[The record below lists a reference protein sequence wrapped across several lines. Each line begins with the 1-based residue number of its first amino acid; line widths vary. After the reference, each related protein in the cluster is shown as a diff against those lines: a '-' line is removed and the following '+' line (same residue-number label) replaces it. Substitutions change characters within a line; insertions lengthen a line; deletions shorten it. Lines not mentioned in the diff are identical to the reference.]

1 MALQGEAALSTWTA
15 DVPRQASQASQ
26 VAIGPRWPK
35 AYLEAQVA
43 PVHLQAMPPPR
54 VVGLLQAQVHLQA
67 MGGPMPAPRKMTTR
81 TTMTSW
87 AHQLRM
93 TLARESGSRAL
104 PAQVASVPLPAWLP
118 LRAWGRLQPQGAS
131 AGAGGSDADSEE
143 GDDEDDSDAA
153 PVAVV
158 VTCESEDE
166 DEDGCGCGGG
176 ASAISEAGGASWPTE
191 GLHSVGCRCKGLPTA
206 PYLLIVHIA
215 VQGLLEHTCT
225 LLAVPGARPT
235 PPILRL
241 TTVAHPDLP
250 PAVVLGRCMSLAH
263 SSA

>member
-1 MALQGEAALSTWTA
+1 MHCSRCTDEASGFCGRAATVARRPCTLTVAPEVGQARAPSQATGPQLRLLALQGEAALSTWTA
-15 DVPRQASQASQ
+15 DVPRQAPQASQ

-118 LRAWGRLQPQGAS
+118 LRVWGRLQPQGHLQAL
-131 AGAGGSDADSEE
+131 
-143 GDDEDDSDAA
+143 
-153 PVAVV
+153 VALMQ
-158 VTCESEDE
+158 T
-166 DEDGCGCGGG
+166 
-176 ASAISEAGGASWPTE
+176 P
-191 GLHSVGCRCKGLPTA
+191 RKGTTRT
-206 PYLLIVHIA
+206 I
-215 VQGLLEHTCT
+215 
-225 LLAVPGARPT
+225 RT
-235 PPILRL
+235 PHMWR
-241 TTVAHPDLP
+241 
-250 PAVVLGRCMSLAH
+250 SL
-263 SSA
+263 